1 MRFIVCVVNCIKPGL
16 PFVNPLSRKYLKMV
30 FRLILNNYFCIILH
44 FIEVK
49 KIIIVWNLSVLFNL
63 IGV

>member
-1 MRFIVCVVNCIKPGL
+1 MNCVKLGL
-16 PFVNPLSRKYLKMV
+16 PFVNSLSREYLKVV